1 MYGLIGSIDS
11 TWGALGSWLSPAH
24 VLGVVILGLFL
35 VLHVIVVRFVIRPM
49 DGPGRVMATRER
61 RVREP
66 ASVQPQVQSA
76 TAMDRRS
83 ASRRAD
89 LLEGRVRP
97 HTFGNTPDRG
107 PNQRRQHRPAT
118 NHRAG
123 QEGEPKMALTVL
135 VPLDGSPLS
144 RRALPFAAHLVA
156 GGRGRLVLAHVQSSF
171 YSDIPSYYDPAQDV
185 DALRQEGVEATSF
198 VYRAPLE
205 DMAEVLDL
213 AIREAAADL
222 VVMSTHGRGG
232 LRRTILGQRR
242 RPAHATSRST
252 GPVGSVSI
260 RGVVAG
266 TASHSILVPL
276 DGSPLAE
283 QALAPAAGMA
293 RLLDAEILLVRVL
306 SPVLHPRYR
315 GDKLTLSC
323 ADFVEVEDAWR
334 YLSGVA
340 DELRA
345 GGCRTTFWV
354 LVGSPAVAIESAARA
369 EGADLIVMTTHGR
382 GGLGRFLMGSTA
394 DGLLQRSHV
403 PILLVRSGAAN
414 DSTTA
419 TATAMGVEIVTEAH
433 GFAVTS
439 TAKE

>member
-1 MYGLIGSIDS
+1 
-11 TWGALGSWLSPAH
+11 
-24 VLGVVILGLFL
+24 
-35 VLHVIVVRFVIRPM
+35 
-49 DGPGRVMATRER
+49 
-61 RVREP
+61 
-66 ASVQPQVQSA
+66 
-76 TAMDRRS
+76 
-83 ASRRAD
+83 
-89 LLEGRVRP
+89 
-97 HTFGNTPDRG
+97 
-107 PNQRRQHRPAT
+107 
-118 NHRAG
+118 
-123 QEGEPKMALTVL
+123 MALTVL

-144 RRALPFAAHLVA
+144 QRALPFAAHLVA

-171 YSDIPSYYDPAQDV
+171 YSDIPSYYDPVQDV

-198 VYRAPLE
+198 VYRAPLAE
-205 DMAEVLDL
+205 VAEVLDL
-213 AIREAAADL
+213 AIREAAVDL

-232 LRRTILGQRR
+232 LRRTILGSVADQLMRRAEVPVLLVPSASEVSWQAQR
-242 RPAHATSRST
+242 PTQ
-252 GPVGSVSI
+252 
-260 RGVVAG
+260 
-266 TASHSILVPL
+266 ILVPL

-419 TATAMGVEIVTEAH
+419 TATAMGVEIVPEAH